1 MENQVP
7 VPPQPQQPQDSDSRP
22 PVPPQYN
29 QYYQSQPVQGQ
40 PWFSQQGSQPAAPQ
54 QGTPV
59 QPVSPQPQQGAPVQ
73 PVVPQYQQGVPMQ
86 PAMQQSQQQWGQ
98 QPVCQVPPT
107 PQPMPIQQ
115 PAPMPQPVQGQLA
128 PMPQPMPVQQPMPQP
143 APLQQPLPRAI
154 PTPLTGPERHKVHHS
169 YIWLGSLQLVFA
181 MFVAVVVSSMSIFSE
196 LNFSSSGGGEGFVA
210 LLSIGGLALVLPAA
224 FMYKKFHT
232 FKGGILSI
240 GVGILTSLIVSSF
253 IGYYLIYP
261 FYGFFFGA
269 PIDYNAG
276 LTLVYD
282 AFFAKVGNYS
292 GPYDI
297 MICFHWILPFNLIK
311 LCIVSVVT
319 FIAYKPISRLRK
331 FTDKKFGITTEIS
344 EEKKR

>member
-1 MENQVP
+1 MVRSNKSTRKTIRTISSIAIFGALAVILYMVP
-7 VPPQPQQPQDSDSRP
+7 
-22 PVPPQYN
+22 
-29 QYYQSQPVQGQ
+29 G
-40 PWFSQQGSQPAAPQ
+40 
-54 QGTPV
+54 
-59 QPVSPQPQQGAPVQ
+59 
-73 PVVPQYQQGVPMQ
+73 
-86 PAMQQSQQQWGQ
+86 
-98 QPVCQVPPT
+98 
-107 PQPMPIQQ
+107 
-115 PAPMPQPVQGQLA
+115 
-128 PMPQPMPVQQPMPQP
+128 
-143 APLQQPLPRAI
+143 LQ
-154 PTPLTGPERHKVHHS
+154 
-169 YIWLGSLQLVFA
+169 F
-181 MFVAVVVSSMSIFSE
+181 SIFPAVPFLKLHFDE
-196 LNFSSSGGGEGFVA
+196 IPALIAGLVYGPFTGGMIVVIKFLFKLIQDIGETGGVGAFA
-210 LLSIGGLALVLPAA
+210 DLIYGLALVLPAA

-240 GVGILTSLIVSSF
+240 GVGILTSLVVSSF

-261 FYGFFFGA
+261 LYGFFFGA

-331 FTDKKFGITTEIS
+331 FTDKKFGITAETS
-344 EEKKR
+344 EEKSDKNNKIVDNKTN